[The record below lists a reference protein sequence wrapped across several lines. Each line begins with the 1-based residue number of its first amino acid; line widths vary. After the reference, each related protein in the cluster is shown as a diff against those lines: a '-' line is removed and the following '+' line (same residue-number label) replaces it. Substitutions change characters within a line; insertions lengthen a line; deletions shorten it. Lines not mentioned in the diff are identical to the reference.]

1 MGERSGVGLV
11 EATILDALDLVSG
24 QPGGRRFIYEG
35 VEYFGCE
42 RVLSVVEQ
50 RIGLAPGY
58 AYDVLLD
65 LALPWKV
72 PVTLIAGCGLG
83 ARGWSGGGIHGTEA
97 RLSPA
102 GAVALAAERGEIAP
116 VPIGLING
124 STYRE
129 GTRPPFRPEGIM
141 GAIREIIRRPQ
152 ATDED
157 LTDIIGPPD
166 FLTGCEVIGD
176 LAALAAGE
184 PTELTLCARIAIDEE
199 NHQVV
204 VQNIPPNVSP
214 DEARDSVISQV
225 SVHERNA
232 RLRRRPAGLPIE
244 DVTDFSSRDSDRFS
258 CIATPGTSLEQLKDQ
273 LKDVHGISTTVSVGL
288 PQPLPDLVRRW
299 VASHDSEDLL
309 ASMASLSDAL
319 DGLSG
324 FVPCCHARTI
334 LSLFAGR
341 PRGSTTTA
349 FPTASLRRLMRRGR
363 SPSQQLIQPAEALTA
378 WLHKCHQDLA
388 PVLVVFLAHPN
399 ARIRTI
405 EEPTVTVVRS
415 MSAVLDIAAKSP
427 ITLDSRRQARIETP
441 DQVLPENRDHHQAN

>member
-24 QPGGRRFIYEG
+24 QADGWSFVYEG

-58 AYDVLLD
+58 AYEVLLD

-83 ARGWSGGGIHGTEA
+83 GRGWDGGGIHGTEA

-102 GAVALAAERGEIAP
+102 GEVALAAERGEIAP

-129 GTRPPFRPEGIM
+129 GNRPPFRPEGIM
-141 GAIREIIRRPQ
+141 GAIREAIRRPQ

-157 LTDIIGPPD
+157 LTAIIGPPD
-166 FLTGCEVIGD
+166 FLTGCEVTGD

-184 PTELTLCARIAIDEE
+184 PTELTLRARITLDEATR
-199 NHQVV
+199 QVV

-214 DEARDSVISQV
+214 DDARESVISQAR
-225 SVHERNA
+225 VHELSA
-232 RLRRRPAGLPIE
+232 RFPQRRRPAGLPIE
-244 DVTDFSSRDSDRFS
+244 DVTDFVSRDSDRFA
-258 CIATPGTSLEQLKDQ
+258 CIATAGTSLEQLRDQ
-273 LKDVHGISTTVSVGL
+273 LKDVYGISTTVSVAL
-288 PQPLPDLVRRW
+288 SHPLPHLVRRW

-309 ASMASLSDAL
+309 ASMASLADAL
-319 DGLSG
+319 GGL
-324 FVPCCHARTI
+324 P
-334 LSLFAGR
+334 
-341 PRGSTTTA
+341 
-349 FPTASLRRLMRRGR
+349 
-363 SPSQQLIQPAEALTA
+363 
-378 WLHKCHQDLA
+378 
-388 PVLVVFLAHPN
+388 
-399 ARIRTI
+399 
-405 EEPTVTVVRS
+405 
-415 MSAVLDIAAKSP
+415 
-427 ITLDSRRQARIETP
+427 
-441 DQVLPENRDHHQAN
+441 